1 MSSARLLFTDFCHFR
16 AGLAFPLISAIPH
29 EISGPATH
37 LLIRNV
43 YWAGRFSGLPESE
56 AYHFAILCEKCN
68 APLLAN
74 MGDVFV
80 QEEEVAISTFPV
92 P

>member
-1 MSSARLLFTDFCHFR
+1 MSSAKLLFTDFCHFR
-16 AGLAFPLISAIPH
+16 AALAFLLKSAIPH
-29 EISGPATH
+29 KISGPATH